1 METGNQQFQQKKKLY
16 RFPQA
21 LEQNSLHTV
30 YMRAIDNAGNPRN
43 METTITTG
51 TVEDSSINISKS
63 HAPITLTN
71 ESVYVTFKNN
81 STVEG
86 LTLKYQKNST
96 NEDGWIEYTTPVE
109 MTENGTI
116 YAKLFDSSNQ
126 SEGIISEEISN
137 IDKRKTKSI

>member
-1 METGNQQFQQKKKLY
+1 
-16 RFPQA
+16 
-21 LEQNSLHTV
+21 
-30 YMRAIDNAGNPRN
+30 MRAIDNAGNPRN

-86 LTLKYQKNST
+86 LTLKYQK
-96 NEDGWIEYTTPVE
+96 
-109 MTENGTI
+109 
-116 YAKLFDSSNQ
+116 K
-126 SEGIISEEISN
+126 
-137 IDKRKTKSI
+137 